1 MSFDGLM
8 MHHLI
13 NEYQDYLIH
22 HRIDNILYVQ
32 TDVFAL
38 ELYHQKQKK
47 LFYIDLHANDNRLY
61 LTEYKKITSDHHPSL
76 ALFKKYLSRSHI
88 STIKQYQTDR
98 VCIITCETFDAFD
111 GNIQYHLIIEL
122 MGKHANLI
130 LIKDGIILEAFKKIV
145 HETSRSIAYHLPFTF
160 FPSNKKPLNE
170 FAFNQLDVNDYVS
183 AYEGMS
189 KDLAFEVLKT
199 ETKPYDLTVV
209 PSMKGSKRYI
219 YQVEN
224 GKIFDTINHMMQTT
238 YHDTHIHTGMIDT
251 LIQKRQL
258 KLPKLMDEKS
268 LHQSHLQD
276 YLIAET
282 LYTHYD
288 TKTYVARF
296 ENIDLDVDL
305 TVHENAQQYLKAYKK
320 AKRALPQLD
329 NQILKTQH
337 ELDFLKQL
345 RFDLISKMVSYQD
358 ILVIL
363 YEQKFI
369 FKKQSNIKKI
379 RTQPIEIRDGH
390 DILWIG
396 KNAEMNAYVTHELA
410 HAHDIFF
417 HVKDAPGSHVIL
429 RGSKNSALFKDAM
442 KYAAF
447 FSSLRK
453 ASKVEVM
460 VAYKKDVKK
469 IKGMHGSLVH
479 VKTYT
484 SHLVTLDSEFVKL
497 CESL

>member
-13 NEYQDYLIH
+13 NEYQDSIIH
-22 HRIDNILYVQ
+22 HRIDNIIYVQ

-47 LFYIDLHANDNRLY
+47 LFFIDLHANDNRLY
-61 LTEYKKITSDHHPSL
+61 FTDYKKITSSHHQSL
-76 ALFKKYLSRSHI
+76 SLFKKYLSRSHI
-88 STIKQYQTDR
+88 SDMKQYQTDR
-98 VCIITCETFDAFD
+98 VCVITCETFDAFD
-111 GNIQYHLIIEL
+111 GNIQYQLIIEM

-130 LIKDGIILEAFKKIV
+130 LIKDGLILEAYKKMV
-145 HETSRSIAYHLPFTF
+145 HETSRSIAYHLPFSF
-160 FPSNKKPLNE
+160 FPSNKKRLSE
-170 FAFNQLDVNDYVS
+170 FTFNQLDVNDYVS

-199 ETKPYDLTVV
+199 ETNPYELPVV
-209 PSMKGSKRYI
+209 PSMKGSKRYVYHI
-219 YQVEN
+219 EN
-224 GKIFDTINHMMQTT
+224 GKIFDSINHMMQTT
-238 YHDTHIHTGMIDT
+238 YHNTHNDTGVIDT

-258 KLPKLMDEKS
+258 KLPKLMEEKR
-268 LHQSHLQD
+268 LHESHLND

-282 LYTHYD
+282 LYTYHD
-288 TKTYVARF
+288 LKANVSRI
-296 ENIDLDVDL
+296 ENIDLDVEL
-305 TVHENAQQYLKAYKK
+305 TVHENAQRYLKAYNK

-329 NQILKTQH
+329 YQILKTQQD
-337 ELDFLKQL
+337 LDFLKQL
-345 RFDLISKMVSYQD
+345 RFDLISNMMTYQD
-358 ILVIL
+358 ILRL
-363 YEQKFI
+363 LFEQKFI
-369 FKKQSNIKKI
+369 FKKQTHIKKK
-379 RTQPIEIRDGH
+379 RSQPIEIREGH

-396 KNAEMNAYVTHELA
+396 KNAVMNAYVTHELA
-410 HAHDIFF
+410 RSNDLFF

-442 KYAAF
+442 KYAAY
-447 FSSLRK
+447 FSHLRK

-460 VAYKKDVKK
+460 VAFKKDVKK
-469 IKGMHGSLVH
+469 ITGMHGSLVH

-484 SHLVTLDSEFVKL
+484 SYMVTLDSEFVKL

>member
-13 NEYQDYLIH
+13 NEYQDSLIH

-32 TDVFAL
+32 TDVFAF

-61 LTEYKKITSDHHPSL
+61 FTDHKKITSDHHQSL
-76 ALFKKYLSRSHI
+76 SLFKKYLSRSHI
-88 STIKQYQTDR
+88 TTIKQYQTDR

-111 GNIQYHLIIEL
+111 GNIQYQLVIEM

-130 LIKDGIILEAFKKIV
+130 LIKDGMILEAYKKMV

-160 FPSNKKPLNE
+160 FPSNKKQLTE
-170 FAFNQLDVNDYVS
+170 FTFNQFDVNGYVS

-189 KDLAFEVLKT
+189 KDLAFEILKT
-199 ETKPYDLTVV
+199 ETKPYDLPVV

-224 GKIFDTINHMMQTT
+224 GKIFDSINHMMQTT
-238 YHDTHIHTGMIDT
+238 YDETHIHTGVIDT

-282 LYTHYD
+282 LYTYHD
-288 TKTYVARF
+288 PKAYVARI

-305 TVHENAQQYLKAYKK
+305 TVHENAQRYLKAYNK

-329 NQILKTQH
+329 HQILKTQQD
-337 ELDFLKQL
+337 LDFLKQL
-345 RFDLISKMVSYQD
+345 RFDLISNMMTYQD
-358 ILVIL
+358 ILSIL
-363 YEQKFI
+363 FEQKFI
-369 FKKQSNIKKI
+369 FKKQTNIKKK
-379 RTQPIEIRDGH
+379 RMQPIEIRDGQ

-429 RGSKNSALFKDAM
+429 RGSKDSTLFKDAM
-442 KYAAF
+442 KYAAY

-460 VAYKKDVKK
+460 VAFKKDVKK
-469 IKGMHGSLVH
+469 ITGMHGSLVH
-479 VKTYT
+479 VKTY
-484 SHLVTLDSEFVKL
+484 SSYMVTLDSEFVKL

>member
-13 NEYQDYLIH
+13 NEYQDSLIH

-61 LTEYKKITSDHHPSL
+61 FTDHKKITPDHHQSL
-76 ALFKKYLSRSHI
+76 SLFKKYLTRSHI
-88 STIKQYQTDR
+88 TTIKQYQTDR

-111 GNIQYHLIIEL
+111 GNIQYQLVIEM

-130 LIKDGIILEAFKKIV
+130 LIKNGMILEAYKKMV

-160 FPSNKKPLNE
+160 FPSHKKQLTE
-170 FAFNQLDVNDYVS
+170 FTFNQFDVNGYVS
-183 AYEGMS
+183 TYEGMS
-189 KDLAFEVLKT
+189 KDLAFEILKT
-199 ETKPYDLTVV
+199 ETKPYDLPVV

-224 GKIFDTINHMMQTT
+224 GKIFDSINHMMQTT
-238 YHDTHIHTGMIDT
+238 YDDTHIHTGMIDT

-258 KLPKLMDEKS
+258 KLPKLMDEKR

-282 LYTHYD
+282 LYTYHD
-288 TKTYVARF
+288 PKAYVARI

-305 TVHENAQQYLKAYKK
+305 TVHENAQRYLNAYNK

-329 NQILKTQH
+329 HQILKTQQD
-337 ELDFLKQL
+337 LDFLKQL
-345 RFDLISKMVSYQD
+345 RFDLISNMMTYQD
-358 ILVIL
+358 ILSIL
-363 YEQKFI
+363 FEQKFI
-369 FKKQSNIKKI
+369 FKKQTIIKKKPM
-379 RTQPIEIRDGH
+379 QPIEIRDGQ

-429 RGSKNSALFKDAM
+429 RGSKDSTLFTDAM
-442 KYAAF
+442 KYAAY

-460 VAYKKDVKK
+460 VAFKKDVKK
-469 IKGMHGSLVH
+469 ITGMHGSLVH

-484 SHLVTLDSEFVKL
+484 SYMVTLDSEFVKL